1 MRSARAIPL
10 LSEDRSHVDIPVQPT
25 THLAPTCRRAP
36 TRPHGH
42 PPRRRHH
49 QPPQPRQSGRELV
62 TTRRQRTHS
71 THETSALTSR
81 SRSSDYVAV
90 RGIGSGPRCRD
101 SRCSQPRSQYIGDEV
116 ECAVEVR
123 CGEYRS
129 PYRNRAHRGHG
140 PPQRIPERV
149 DASPHNAPSLSHA
162 TGPEFAA
169 RQCSPQADRAVDL
182 HQHHQ
187 RSGWSTNERAA
198 NRGSSTSKPVWTGA
212 FRPVVMQHG
221 SSSSAEPRR
230 AADGMESIAARLR
243 IDVLWALLRD
253 NRTWAPAP
261 PALSQAA

>member
-81 SRSSDYVAV
+81 SRSSDCVAA

-101 SRCSQPRSQYIGDEV
+101 SRCSQPRSQMHLAMKSSVRSRSAAVSIGRHTGIV
-116 ECAVEVR
+116 LIVVTAR
-123 CGEYRS
+123 HS
-129 PYRNRAHRGHG
+129 
-140 PPQRIPERV
+140 
-149 DASPHNAPSLSHA
+149 ASPNVLMRHRITP
-162 TGPEFAA
+162 
-169 RQCSPQADRAVDL
+169 RACPTRPV
-182 HQHHQ
+182 
-187 RSGWSTNERAA
+187 RSSR
-198 NRGSSTSKPVWTGA
+198 RGSVHRRRTELLTFTNTTSAPVGLQTSVQPTEVLQLPNPCGRGA
-212 FRPVVMQHG
+212 FR
-221 SSSSAEPRR
+221 
-230 AADGMESIAARLR
+230 
-243 IDVLWALLRD
+243 W
-253 NRTWAPAP
+253 
-261 PALSQAA
+261 

>member
-101 SRCSQPRSQYIGDEV
+101 SRCSQLRSQYIGDEV

-123 CGEYRS
+123 CAEYRS
-129 PYRNRAHRGHG
+129 PY
-140 PPQRIPERV
+140 Q
-149 DASPHNAPSLSHA
+149 D
-162 TGPEFAA
+162 F
-169 RQCSPQADRAVDL
+169 Q
-182 HQHHQ
+182 
-187 RSGWSTNERAA
+187 
-198 NRGSSTSKPVWTGA
+198 PVWTGA
-212 FRPVVMQHG
+212 FRPIVMQHG
-221 SSSSAEPRR
+221 SSSIAESRR
-230 AADGMESIAARLR
+230 DADGMESIAARRR

-253 NRTWAPAP
+253 NRSWARHHRRSLKRLDNP
-261 PALSQAA
+261 Q

>member
-123 CGEYRS
+123 CAEYRS
-129 PYRNRAHRGHG
+129 PYQDFQTRVDGRVSPDSHAAWVVFHRGIAKG
-140 PPQRIPERV
+140 RRRNGEYRCPP
-149 DASPHNAPSLSHA
+149 PHRCPLGAV
-162 TGPEFAA
+162 T
-169 RQCSPQADRAVDL
+169 RQPDL
-182 HQHHQ
+182 
-187 RSGWSTNERAA
+187 G
-198 NRGSSTSKPVWTGA
+198 
-212 FRPVVMQHG
+212 
-221 SSSSAEPRR
+221 
-230 AADGMESIAARLR
+230 
-243 IDVLWALLRD
+243 
-253 NRTWAPAP
+253 PAP

>member
-101 SRCSQPRSQYIGDEV
+101 SRCSPDRNTLAMKSSVRSRSAALSIG
-116 ECAVEVR
+116 R
-123 CGEYRS
+123 HTR
-129 PYRNRAHRGHG
+129 
-140 PPQRIPERV
+140 
-149 DASPHNAPSLSHA
+149 
-162 TGPEFAA
+162 
-169 RQCSPQADRAVDL
+169 
-182 HQHHQ
+182 
-187 RSGWSTNERAA
+187 
-198 NRGSSTSKPVWTGA
+198 TSKPVWTGA
-212 FRPVVMQHG
+212 FRPIVMQHG
-221 SSSSAEPRR
+221 SSSIAESRR
-230 AADGMESIAARLR
+230 AADGMESIAARRR

-253 NRTWAPAP
+253 NRTWARHHRRSLKRLDNP
-261 PALSQAA
+261 Q

>member
-1 MRSARAIPL
+1 
-10 LSEDRSHVDIPVQPT
+10 VDIPVQPT

-116 ECAVEVR
+116 ECAVEV
-123 CGEYRS
+123 S
-129 PYRNRAHRGHG
+129 A
-140 PPQRIPERV
+140 
-149 DASPHNAPSLSHA
+149 ALSIGRH
-162 TGPEFAA
+162 T
-169 RQCSPQADRAVDL
+169 R
-182 HQHHQ
+182 
-187 RSGWSTNERAA
+187 
-198 NRGSSTSKPVWTGA
+198 TSKPVWTGA
-212 FRPVVMQHG
+212 FRPIVMQHG
-221 SSSSAEPRR
+221 SSSIAESRR
-230 AADGMESIAARLR
+230 AADGMESIAARRR

-253 NRTWAPAP
+253 NRTWARHHRRSLKRLDNP
-261 PALSQAA
+261 Q